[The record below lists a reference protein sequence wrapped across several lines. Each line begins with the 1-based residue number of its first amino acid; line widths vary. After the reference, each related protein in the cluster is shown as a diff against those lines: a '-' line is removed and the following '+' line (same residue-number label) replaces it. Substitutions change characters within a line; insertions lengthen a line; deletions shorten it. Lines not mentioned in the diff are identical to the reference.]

1 MPYFYQLFVKKM
13 GGGSVWPRI
22 LGSEMATGLA
32 KVFSERLLAPLLLSV
47 GVAWGAKMADF
58 DGNKQPFDGF
68 CVALM
73 STYAHGLKHLSFLH
87 DRKSFTKILAG
98 RLEL

>member
-1 MPYFYQLFVKKM
+1 
-13 GGGSVWPRI
+13 
-22 LGSEMATGLA
+22 
-32 KVFSERLLAPLLLSV
+32 
-47 GVAWGAKMADF
+47 MADF

-73 STYAHGLKHLSFLH
+73 STYAHGLKHLIFLH
-87 DRKSFTKILAG
+87 NRKSFTKILAG